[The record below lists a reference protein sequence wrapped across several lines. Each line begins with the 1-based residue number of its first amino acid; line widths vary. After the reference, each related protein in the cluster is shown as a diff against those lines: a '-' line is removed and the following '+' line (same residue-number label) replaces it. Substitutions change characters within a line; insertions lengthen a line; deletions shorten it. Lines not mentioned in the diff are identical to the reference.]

1 MINIEAWDEGGV
13 TVNCFLK
20 TARIAWML
28 VLVLVTA
35 FALYIPVQEYYSN
48 ETQDE
53 RYVYKHDHHLKAA
66 VLKHSQILSK
76 LKAAGNTIAL
86 FLLMSAIVMQQ
97 APKTRLPYRP
107 IIPLRLRLLV
117 LFPIKFTSKFV

>member
-1 MINIEAWDEGGV
+1 MNR
-13 TVNCFLK
+13 FLK
-20 TARIAWML
+20 TARIVWML

-48 ETQDE
+48 EIEDD
-53 RYVYKHDHHLKAA
+53 RYVYKNDHHLKAA

-76 LKAAGNTIAL
+76 LKAAGNTLPL
-86 FLLMSAIVMQQ
+86 FLMISAVLLQQ

-107 IIPLRLRLLV
+107 IIPLRLRLLL
-117 LFPIKFTSKFV
+117 LFPIKYTSKFV